1 MPTKADEEKL
11 IKTAVDGVL
20 NVLSAAA
27 KHSIKR
33 VVLTSSTAAVIDRS
47 ITTEK
52 RTVNEEE
59 WANEN
64 NTENSYSKSKILA
77 EKAAWTFWRNLPE
90 SNRFELVVLNPGNM
104 FGPAFKKEEF
114 ASANI
119 IRAIF
124 FWSRI
129 FSFPKIYY

>member
-52 RTVNEEE
+52 RTFNE
-59 WANEN
+59 
-64 NTENSYSKSKILA
+64 
-77 EKAAWTFWRNLPE
+77 
-90 SNRFELVVLNPGNM
+90 
-104 FGPAFKKEEF
+104 
-114 ASANI
+114 
-119 IRAIF
+119 
-124 FWSRI
+124 
-129 FSFPKIYY
+129 